1 MRGDDDGSG
10 GPLPTTPVPML
21 APIDFSHVEQ
31 TLATPLGWADLG
43 LVVVSLGIAWLVDR
57 RVWRAR
63 EASGDQG
70 SLRGSVARVVLPL
83 TALLLVLIAAGAYRR
98 YAGPPFFLAVAA
110 PLLVALAA
118 IRMIVYGLRRLFR
131 SQSWVPT
138 SERAIAF
145 AIWGF
150 VILYFLG
157 LLPEM
162 VDALDEIQIP
172 IGRTRTSLLSI
183 GTAILVVVFTLIVT
197 LWISG
202 FIEQRLLRATH
213 FDVNL
218 RVVLGKFL
226 RATLLIVGVL
236 ISLQAIGFDLTLLS
250 VFGGALG
257 VGIGLGLQKL
267 ASNYIAG
274 FTLLLD
280 RSIRLGD
287 MVTVDG
293 RYGAVAK
300 VTSRYVVVRSLD
312 GVEAIVPNET
322 LVTTTVLNHSYTTR
336 NIRIAVQVQVSG
348 DSDVERA
355 LTLMEEIARRHPRV
369 RNEPDPPTAYL
380 ANFVDN
386 GVNLE
391 LGVWIGDP
399 EKGQLNLKSALNRE
413 IFAAFRENGI
423 KQPFP
428 QLDVR
433 QIDTPSARPASPDA
447 AKPTED
453 RVPNAKDKS

>member
-1 MRGDDDGSG
+1 
-10 GPLPTTPVPML
+10 ML
-21 APIDFSHVEQ
+21 APIDFRYVEHS
-31 TLATPLGWADLG
+31 LATPLGWADLG
-43 LVVVSLGIAWLVDR
+43 LVAVSLGIAWLVDR

-63 EASGDQG
+63 EASGDKG
-70 SLRGSVARVVLPL
+70 SLRGSFARVVLPL

-98 YAGPPFFLAVAA
+98 YVGPPFFLGIAA

-145 AIWGF
+145 GVWAL

-157 LLPEM
+157 LLPEIAA
-162 VDALDEIQIP
+162 ALDDIQIP

-202 FIEQRLLRATH
+202 LIEQRLVQATH

-218 RVVLGKFL
+218 RVVLGKFV
-226 RATLLIVGVL
+226 RASLLLVGVL
-236 ISLQAIGFDLTLLS
+236 IALQAIGFDLTLLS

-257 VGIGLGLQKL
+257 IGIGLGLQKL

-274 FTLLLD
+274 FTILLD

-293 RYGAVAK
+293 RYGTVAK

-336 NIRIAVQVQVSG
+336 NVRIAVQVQVSS
-348 DSDVERA
+348 DSDIERA
-355 LTLMEEIARRHPRV
+355 LALMEEIARRHPRV
-369 RNEPDPPTAYL
+369 RSDPDPPTAYL

-428 QLDVR
+428 QLDIR
-433 QIDTPSARPASPDA
+433 RIGPRPARPTPANTTEPIADRAPSA
-447 AKPTED
+447 KG
-453 RVPNAKDKS
+453 NN

>member
-1 MRGDDDGSG
+1 
-10 GPLPTTPVPML
+10 ML
-21 APIDFSHVEQ
+21 APIDFSHVEK
-31 TLATPLGWADLG
+31 TLAAPLGWADLG
-43 LVVVSLGIAWLVDR
+43 LVAVCLGIAWLVDR

-63 EASGDQG
+63 EASGDKG
-70 SLRGSVARVVLPL
+70 SLRGSFARVVLPL
-83 TALLLVLIAAGAYRR
+83 TALLCVLIAAAVYRR
-98 YAGPPFFLAVAA
+98 VVGPPFFLAVAA
-110 PLLVALAA
+110 PLLIALAA
-118 IRMIVYGLRRLFR
+118 IRMTVYGLRRLFHA
-131 SQSWVPT
+131 QSWVPT

-145 AIWGF
+145 AIWAL

-157 LLPEM
+157 LLPEIAA
-162 VDALDEIQIP
+162 ALDDIQIP

-202 FIEQRLLRATH
+202 LIEQRLVKATH

-218 RVVLGKFL
+218 RVVLAKFV
-226 RATLLIVGVL
+226 RAALLLVGVL
-236 ISLQAIGFDLTLLS
+236 IALQAIGFDLTLLS

-274 FTLLLD
+274 FTILID

-287 MVTVDG
+287 MITVDG
-293 RYGAVAK
+293 RYGTVAK

-336 NIRIAVQVQVSG
+336 NVRIAVQVQVSG
-348 DSDVERA
+348 DSDIERA

-369 RNEPDPPTAYL
+369 RNDPDPPTAYL

-413 IFAAFRENGI
+413 IFATFAKNGI
-423 KQPFP
+423 KQPFH
-428 QLDVR
+428 QLDIRRVDNR
-433 QIDTPSARPASPDA
+433 SARRTPAEA
-447 AKPTED
+447 AQPIAD
-453 RVPNAKDKS
+453 RVPNARDKN